1 MPAATAYRIGTYTR
15 FPSMRTQD
23 TYIEA
28 DSCTSA
34 LTATA
39 STGRRPRISEHEMA
53 GPGPSSQEARS
64 SDSSRPAFEPCL
76 FEPESLFPGN
86 RILCGE
92 TKATK
97 HPEKF
102 TESRGRD
109 EAHVT
114 TRPIRRQLPHGR
126 EISSAVGMRGGPFRT
141 KLGTGVLPF
150 PPQ

>member
-1 MPAATAYRIGTYTR
+1 
-15 FPSMRTQD
+15 MRTQD

-97 HPEKF
+97 HPRKVLEDA
-102 TESRGRD
+102 SRD
-109 EAHVT
+109 EAHAKQLGQWGGKCGMAGKSLWRSECVVADAVAVEPVSARNFPANREKNRVT
-114 TRPIRRQLPHGR
+114 RDIDRRR
-126 EISSAVGMRGGPFRT
+126 
-141 KLGTGVLPF
+141 
-150 PPQ
+150 

>member
-1 MPAATAYRIGTYTR
+1 
-15 FPSMRTQD
+15 MRTQD

-86 RILCGE
+86 RILGAE

-97 HPEKF
+97 VHKDA
-102 TESRGRD
+102 SRD
-109 EAHVT
+109 EAHAK
-114 TRPIRRQLPHGR
+114 Q
-126 EISSAVGMRGGPFRT
+126 VG
-141 KLGTGVLPF
+141 
-150 PPQ
+150 